1 MFIKP
6 LLRVRCCPRVLYE
19 ILHLILPTT
28 YEWREWVNLQFED
41 ESKLPAQGHKVNNN
55 PSYEVG
61 FEPNQRDSWDW
72 TLAWV
77 LWGSITPPEIWNSQ
91 LLGDLIGNDMC
102 FSFPFHL
109 HLYHLLTLTF
119 SKSFRTFSFLDFT
132 PLTVLWQTHI
142 ICKVEGSYPL
152 QVSWFIWN
160 PSR

>member
-41 ESKLPAQGHKVNNN
+41 EFKLPAQGHKVNNN

-109 HLYHLLTLTF
+109 HLYHLLTLTCKGYDPSTLQMIWVCQSTVKGVKSRKLKVLNDLLKVSV
-119 SKSFRTFSFLDFT
+119 SK
-132 PLTVLWQTHI
+132 W
-142 ICKVEGSYPL
+142 
-152 QVSWFIWN
+152 
-160 PSR
+160 